1 MNIGEVA
8 KASGVSAKMVR
19 HYEESGLIRPATR
32 SGSNYRTYS
41 QNDVEVLR
49 FVKRARTL
57 GFAMKQIATLL
68 ALWEDRSR
76 PSSEVRQLARQH
88 IAELNARIAELTEM
102 RDTLEHLAQHCRG
115 DSRPNAQFSRVWPRP
130 GISSKRREGTSKKA
144 LTFPPWEC

>member
-8 KASGVSAKMVR
+8 NASGVSAKMVR

-32 SGSNYRTYS
+32 SESNYRTYS

-57 GFAMKQIATLL
+57 GFPMKQIAMLL

-76 PSSEVRQLARQH
+76 PSSEVKELARQH

-102 RDTLEHLAQHCRG
+102 RDTLEHLARHCRG
-115 DSRPNAQFSRVWPRP
+115 DSRPECPILEGLAASRH
-130 GISSKRREGTSKKA
+130 
-144 LTFPPWEC
+144 

>member
-32 SGSNYRTYS
+32 SESNYRTYS

-57 GFAMKQIATLL
+57 GFPMKQIAMLL

-76 PSSEVRQLARQH
+76 PSSEVKQLARQH

-102 RDTLEHLAQHCRG
+102 RDTLEHLARHCRG
-115 DSRPNAQFSRVWPRP
+115 DSRPECPILEGLTASRH
-130 GISSKRREGTSKKA
+130 
-144 LTFPPWEC
+144 

>member
-1 MNIGEVA
+1 
-8 KASGVSAKMVR
+8 
-19 HYEESGLIRPATR
+19 
-32 SGSNYRTYS
+32 
-41 QNDVEVLR
+41 VEVLR

-76 PSSEVRQLARQH
+76 PSSEVKQLARQH

-115 DSRPNAQFSRVWPRP
+115 DSRPECPILEGLAASRH
-130 GISSKRREGTSKKA
+130 
-144 LTFPPWEC
+144 

>member
-102 RDTLEHLAQHCRG
+102 RDTLEQLAQHCRG
-115 DSRPNAQFSRVWPRP
+115 DSRPECPILEGLAASRH
-130 GISSKRREGTSKKA
+130 
-144 LTFPPWEC
+144 

>member
-32 SGSNYRTYS
+32 SESNYRTYS

-57 GFAMKQIATLL
+57 GFPMKQIAMLL

-76 PSSEVRQLARQH
+76 PSSEVKQLARQH

-102 RDTLEHLAQHCRG
+102 RDTLEHLARHCRG
-115 DSRPNAQFSRVWPRP
+115 DFRPECPILEGLAPSRH
-130 GISSKRREGTSKKA
+130 
-144 LTFPPWEC
+144 